1 MLAGDLPAQKDP
13 FWEVSEL
20 PGCGSCATSRSPSP
34 LDSIPDLAR
43 STAEFAIY

>member
-1 MLAGDLPAQKDP
+1 MLVDALPEQKDP

-20 PGCGSCATSRSPSP
+20 PGCGSYATSRLPAP

-43 STAEFAIY
+43 NTAGFAI